1 MQNSKLHICI
11 VTGQFPALTET
22 FITTK
27 VLELSARGHR
37 ITVITNQSGGHI
49 NHSHLAAVKKA
60 GIEILSFT
68 EVTTTSKILKSLSKN
83 PGTFI
88 KSLSTDKA
96 MLKKKYKAAL
106 QLTLLTKYPYDIVHF
121 EFSGLA
127 VSYMGAFPKIKSK
140 TVVSCR
146 GTAEKVKAITE
157 KGRAENLRQLFDNV
171 DSIHCV
177 SADMAKTISSYCNH
191 PEKIFIN
198 RPSIDVDIF
207 KRSKPYTHTSSTI
220 QILSIGRF
228 TFQKGYLLGLLAM
241 EELKNRGV
249 DFIWRIVGDGPG
261 MEEVLYHIH
270 ALDLSAHVEILGK
283 KNRDEVLALYNEVD
297 IYFLPSVYEG
307 IANVCLEAMAMEL
320 PVVATKSGGME
331 EVIENEKDGMLAA
344 TYDHYQ
350 MAEQLHILA
359 HDFEKRKAM
368 GHKARKKVINHF
380 TIKQQVDVFEEQ
392 YISIISRNQEK
403 NGKP

>member
-1 MQNSKLHICI
+1 MQKSKLHICI

-49 NHSHLAAVKKA
+49 NHSHLSAVKKA
-60 GIEILSFT
+60 GIEILPFT
-68 EVTTTSKILKSLSKN
+68 DVTSTSNILKSLSKN
-83 PGTFI
+83 PATFI
-88 KSLSTDKA
+88 QSFSTNKA

-106 QLTLLTKYPYDIVHF
+106 QLSLLTKYPYDIVHF

-127 VSYMGAFPKIKSK
+127 VSYMGALQKIKCK

-157 KGRAENLRQLFDNV
+157 KGRTESLKQLFDKV
-171 DSIHCV
+171 DAIHCV
-177 SADMAKTISSYCNH
+177 SADMANTISNYCNH

-198 RPSIDVDIF
+198 RPSIDEQVF
-207 KRSKPYTHTSSTI
+207 KRAKPYQNGSSVI

-228 TFQKGYLLGLLAM
+228 TFQKGYLLGLLAI
-241 EELKNRGV
+241 EELKKSGV
-249 DFIWRIVGDGPG
+249 RFIWKIVGDGPG
-261 MEEVLYHIH
+261 VEEVLYHIH
-270 ALDLSAHVEILGK
+270 ALGLSDCVEWLGK
-283 KNRDEVLALYNEVD
+283 KNRDEVLTLYNDVD

-331 EVIENEKDGMLAA
+331 EVIENEIDGMLAA
-344 TYDHYQ
+344 TYNHHQ
-350 MAEQLHILA
+350 MAQQLNMLV
-359 HDFEKRKAM
+359 HDFEKRKAI
-368 GHKARKKVINHF
+368 GHQARKKITDHF
-380 TIKQQVDVFEEQ
+380 TIKHQVNVFEDQ
-392 YISIISRNQEK
+392 YRALVNRS
-403 NGKP
+403 